1 MKKMKKEF
9 GQFEDLHRK
18 FVIVKLLDCQIVIE
32 EDAPRCAYNYD
43 LTIRKL
49 ATVQGK
55 RFFIR
60 PNVIHQY
67 SYKHDKEKERKQ
79 RIVNH
84 QAYTQKDLVEID
96 LPEGYTAESLP
107 ENIDIQTDFGTYK
120 ATCEVSGNQLL
131 YNRTLTVNSYDLP
144 PDCYQDMLEFYRQ
157 VKASDLK
164 KAVFIK

>member
-1 MKKMKKEF
+1 
-9 GQFEDLHRK
+9 LHPK
-18 FVIVKLLDCQIVIE
+18 FVIIKLLDCQIVIE
-32 EDAPRCAYNYD
+32 EDAPLCAYNYD

-55 RFFIR
+55 RLFIC

-67 SYKHDKEKERKQ
+67 SYKHDKEKERRQ

-84 QAYTQKDLVEID
+84 RIYTQKDLVEID

-120 ATCEVSGNQLL
+120 ATCEVSDNQLL
-131 YNRTLTVNSYDLP
+131 YNRILTVKSYDLP
-144 PDCYQDMLEFYRQ
+144 PDRYQDMLEFYRQ